1 MFGFNLL
8 RKILKLFILK
18 NRRIE
23 CFDFKIETKI
33 IKKLKLQFNTIL
45 IMSWKIKKKHVN
57 CIRNVIFFL
66 EVTNIFTRVY

>member
-45 IMSWKIKKKHVN
+45 IMSWKI
-57 CIRNVIFFL
+57 VIIGNSSNL
-66 EVTNIFTRVY
+66 ESKDY